1 MLFRIRYQSRLID
14 IIHHNISDLTSE
26 NSSDNYDAAY
36 VNTNAENGDMPGIY
50 SKDIKE
56 NPYYETNAD
65 SKLENVS
72 KPKSE
77 AVNLEDT
84 EIVTATKNI
93 YYSWK
98 EYSTP
103 TNVYKIKLV
112 NISYI

>member
-1 MLFRIRYQSRLID
+1 MTWIKYQSRLID
-14 IIHHNISDLTSE
+14 FILNDILDLTSE
-26 NSSDNYDAAY
+26 NSSVNHDAAY

-98 EYSTP
+98 E
-103 TNVYKIKLV
+103 
-112 NISYI
+112 

>member
-1 MLFRIRYQSRLID
+1 MLWIKYQSRLID
-14 IIHHNISDLTSE
+14 FIPHDILDLTSE
-26 NSSDNYDAAY
+26 NSSVNHDAAY

-98 EYSTP
+98 E
-103 TNVYKIKLV
+103 
-112 NISYI
+112 